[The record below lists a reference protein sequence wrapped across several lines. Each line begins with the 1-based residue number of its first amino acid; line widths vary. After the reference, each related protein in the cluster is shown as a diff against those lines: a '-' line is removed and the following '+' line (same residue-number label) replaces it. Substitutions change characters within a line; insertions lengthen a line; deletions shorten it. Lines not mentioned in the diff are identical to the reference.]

1 MYSLILLTY
10 SSLIYLFGFFSNIFP
25 SYICLWQHLTFITK
39 KDQVEGRYL
48 PNRDTHWYRQT
59 FNFFA
64 PFRPL
69 SVLSYHS
76 KDSSKEP
83 PFIPQQLL
91 NPEKYPNTK
100 DDEQL

>member
-48 PNRDTHWYRQT
+48 PSRDTH
-59 FNFFA
+59 
-64 PFRPL
+64 
-69 SVLSYHS
+69 
-76 KDSSKEP
+76 
-83 PFIPQQLL
+83 
-91 NPEKYPNTK
+91 
-100 DDEQL
+100 

>member
-64 PFRPL
+64 PF
-69 SVLSYHS
+69 
-76 KDSSKEP
+76 P
-83 PFIPQQLL
+83 PFLCSHIIVRTLPRNPLL
-91 NPEKYPNTK
+91 FLNNC
-100 DDEQL
+100 